1 MVIGDKHYKH
11 TDEGPCRSS
20 RRTRSPSV
28 ALPSAA
34 TATTSSTDDADGNG
48 AFHNFTVQHVL
59 FGLQTISAITQ
70 FTEATNTKV
79 SSTIALKRGVIY
91 LEVRRIISGQAC

>member
-28 ALPSAA
+28 AVPASTA
-34 TATTSSTDDADGNG
+34 TATSASATTSAEDPDGIC
-48 AFHNFTVQHVL
+48 FL
-59 FGLQTISAITQ
+59 KLL
-70 FTEATNTKV
+70 K
-79 SSTIALKRGVIY
+79 IAVH
-91 LEVRRIISGQAC
+91 